1 MKIRLLISSIL
12 LALIPISVGA
22 ASIIPPVM
30 EISGSRGEVLHEI
43 FTVINTREMEQT
55 YYLGVLKFEP
65 QENGEGPKFI
75 PFEEDHSGLAQWIQL
90 SSAEVIIPANTKGE
104 IQFDI
109 SIPSDV
115 LSGGYYGAITVSQSP
130 SDLVADNGAMVEA
143 KTAALILLTVE
154 GDTKEMLS
162 LLEFGKGATGLNSEI
177 DGKFEFRVQNQGNVH
192 VAPTGIIQVKD
203 IFGRIVAKLDA
214 NPSSGRVLPNSTRT
228 YVVGSE
234 EIKNYYQSAKDQ
246 MKVLALG
253 PMTAELL
260 LKYGLSEQTI
270 TSSVSFWYL
279 PWQIMSL
286 DVLLILVILF
296 IYSLAHRRK

>member
-1 MKIRLLISSIL
+1 MKFRLLISSII

-22 ASIIPPVM
+22 ASVVPSVL
-30 EISGSRGEVLHEI
+30 EISGARGDVLHEKI
-43 FTVINTREMEQT
+43 TVINTRDIEQT

-75 PFEEDHSGLAQWIQL
+75 PFEDDNSGLAQWIQL
-90 SSAEVIIPANTKGE
+90 FSTEVRVPANTKGE
-104 IQFDI
+104 IPFDV

-115 LSGGYYGAITVSQSP
+115 LSGGYYAALTVSQSP
-130 SDLVADNGAMVEA
+130 SELVADNGAMVEA

-154 GDTKEMLS
+154 GDTREKLS
-162 LLEFGKGATGLNSEI
+162 LLDFRKDSARLSSRI
-177 DGKFEFRVQNQGNVH
+177 DGKYDFRLQNQGNVH
-192 VAPTGIIQVKD
+192 VSPKGIIQVKD

-214 NPSSGRVLPNSTRT
+214 NPSLGRVLPNSTRT

-234 EIKNYYQSAKDQ
+234 ETKNYYQSAKDQ
-246 MKVLALG
+246 MKVLAFG

-260 LKYGLSEQTI
+260 LKYGQSEQTI
-270 TSSVSFWYL
+270 TSSVSFWYF